1 MHPLLFAPA
10 MCLTALAVTSAF
22 AQPATDAGALQ
33 NQQQSQEKHFPDR
46 LPEAERQTVHPAF
59 KEADGTKVLI
69 KSIRFSGTLHLATE
83 EELQTVV
90 ADAVGR
96 ELDFS
101 GIEQLA
107 SRVTDFLK
115 GKGWF
120 LARAYLPR
128 QDITDGVLE
137 IVLLEGRLDGGRGN
151 GRAFTVVIDDKAPLR
166 INPERLEAIAA
177 RYLPAGATAREK
189 DIERALLL
197 MKDLPGISAR
207 ASLKAGSEADSTRVA
222 VAVQEGPLFTG
233 SAWLDNYGNRDTGE
247 AQANVALR
255 LNDPLGIGDQA
266 GFSGTHTE
274 GIDIAGM
281 AYSLPLGSRGLKL
294 NAVVSG
300 MRYEV
305 IRGSG
310 RDAGLKGG
318 ANSAGLTLSYPF
330 IRTRIMNL
338 YGSFGYAPKALKDDS
353 LAGNLRDKRLDNWN
367 TGLSG
372 DLLDTYGDGG
382 MTFANLNWT
391 SGRLDLSGNADD
403 AAIDSLTYRSGGT
416 FNKFVYGLGRLQKLP
431 GAFTL
436 FARFSGQATPD
447 NLDSAEK
454 FILGGPYGVRAYS
467 ISEAIGDSG
476 WLTNFELRYDLPDGT
491 PFGNLQLVAFADTG
505 QITLH
510 DDPKDIPIATATGWN
525 SYSLSGW
532 GFGTNLTKTGSYAVR
547 LGWAGKIGDNPGRS
561 AGGLDADSRNDKSRF
576 WLQAALWF

>member
-1 MHPLLFAPA
+1 MPPLPFALV
-10 MCLTALAVTSAF
+10 MCLTALAATPAF

-33 NQQQSQEKHFPDR
+33 NQQQNQEKRFPDR
-46 LPEAERQTVHPAF
+46 LPETERQTVHPAL
-59 KEADGTKVLI
+59 KEADSIKVLI
-69 KSIRFSGTLHLATE
+69 KGVRFSGALHLTTE
-83 EELQTVV
+83 EELQAVV

-101 GIEQLA
+101 GIEQIT
-107 SRVTDFLK
+107 SWVTDFLK

-137 IVLLEGRLDGGRGN
+137 IILLEGRLDSGRGN
-151 GRAFTVVIDDKAPLR
+151 GRAFTIVFDDKVPPR
-166 INPERLEAIAA
+166 INPKHLEAIAA
-177 RYLPAGATAREK
+177 RYLPTGATAREK

-207 ASLKAGSEADSTRVA
+207 ASLEAGSEADSTRIA
-222 VAVQEGPLFTG
+222 IAAQEGSLFTG
-233 SAWLDNYGNRDTGE
+233 SVWLDNYGNRDTGE

-274 GIDIAGM
+274 GIDLVGM
-281 AYSLPLGSRGLKL
+281 TYTLPLGSQGLKL
-294 NAVVSG
+294 NAAVSG
-300 MRYEV
+300 IRYEI
-305 IRGSG
+305 IRGLG

-318 ANSAGLTLSYPF
+318 ANIAGLTLSYPF
-330 IRTRIMNL
+330 IRTRVINF
-338 YGSFGYAPKALKDDS
+338 YGSFGYTAKALKDDS
-353 LAGNLRDKRLDNWN
+353 LAGNLRDKRLGNWS

-372 DLLDTYGDGG
+372 DLLDTYGGG
-382 MTFANLNWT
+382 GITSANLNWT
-391 SGRLDLSGNADD
+391 SGRLDLSANAAD
-403 AAIDSLTYRSGGT
+403 AAIDSLTYRSRGA

-436 FARFSGQATPD
+436 FARFSGQATQG

-467 ISEAIGDSG
+467 TSEAMGDSG
-476 WLTNFELRYDLPDGT
+476 WLANLELRYDLPGGT
-491 PFGNLQLVAFADTG
+491 PLGNLQLAAFADTG
-505 QITLH
+505 HITLH
-510 DDPKDIPIATATGWN
+510 DDPKDIPIATATDRN
-525 SYSLSGW
+525 SYPLSGW
-532 GFGTNLTKTGSYAVR
+532 GIGMNLTKTGSHAVR

-561 AGGLDADSRNDKSRF
+561 VGGLDADSRNDKSRV
-576 WLQAALWF
+576 WLQASLWF